1 MIGFLRGARM
11 QIGRLSRKP
20 VILMYHRIAEPAF
33 DPWGLAVSPARFEDQ
48 LAMLN
53 RRRSPM
59 GMDELADR
67 CRRRRL
73 PADTV
78 AVTFD
83 DGYLDNLKFAKP
95 RLEAAGIPAT
105 VFITT
110 GRIGCPDEFWWDEL
124 ARIVLGSQ
132 AAVDIWVPI
141 GAQCCRLHF
150 TGAPEEVPRPTWR
163 AWSPPAT
170 AREAAYLELW
180 RKLQACQPEERQ
192 AGLSHLRALPSGPV
206 EDDSRAMDRA
216 EIIRLASGCVSV
228 GAHGVNHQPLP
239 SLALDAC
246 EAEIRQSGE
255 TCRSIT
261 GQPVQGFAFPHG
273 AADDTTRRLVA
284 QAGYRWAC
292 STESRSMRPGD
303 DPYSLPRL
311 QVGEW
316 DGEQLSS
323 AMRALAA

>member
-1 MIGFLRGARM
+1 MIGFLRRARM
-11 QIGRLSRKP
+11 QIGRLSRRP

-33 DPWGLAVSPARFEDQ
+33 DPWGLAVSLARFEDQ

-95 RLEAAGIPAT
+95 HLEAAGIPAT

-124 ARIVLGSQ
+124 ARIVLGSP
-132 AAVDIWVPI
+132 AAVDVWVPI
-141 GAQCCRLHF
+141 GAHRCRLHF
-150 TGAPEEVPRPTWR
+150 TGAPEEAPRPAWR
-163 AWSPPAT
+163 AWSPPVT
-170 AREAAYLELW
+170 SREAAYLELW
-180 RKLQACQPEERQ
+180 RRLQECQPEERE
-192 AGLSHLRALPSGPV
+192 ASMSYLRALPSAPV
-206 EDDSRAMDRA
+206 EYDSRAMDRA
-216 EIIRLASGCVSV
+216 EISRLASGCISV
-228 GAHGVNHQPLP
+228 GAHGVSHQSLP
-239 SLALDAC
+239 SLALHAR
-246 EAEIRQSGE
+246 EAEIRQSAE

-261 GQPVQGFAFPHG
+261 GQPVEGFAFPHG
-273 AADDTTRRLVA
+273 AADGATQRLVA
-284 QAGYRWAC
+284 EAGYRWAC
-292 STESRSMRPGD
+292 STESRSVRPGD

-311 QVGEW
+311 RVGEW

>member
-1 MIGFLRGARM
+1 MMGVLRKALRQIAR
-11 QIGRLSRKP
+11 RPPRP
-20 VILMYHRIAEPAF
+20 VILMYHRIAGPTF
-33 DPWGLAVSPARFEDQ
+33 DPWGLAVSPAKFEEQ

-53 RRRSPM
+53 RHRSPM

-67 CRRRRL
+67 WRRRRL

-95 RLEAAGIPAT
+95 RLQAAGVPAT
-105 VFITT
+105 IFITT
-110 GRIGCPDEFWWDEL
+110 GRIGCPGEFWWDEL
-124 ARIVLGSQ
+124 ARVVLGSQ
-132 AAVDIWVPI
+132 AAIDVWVPI
-141 GAQCCRLHF
+141 GAHRYRLRF

-180 RKLQACQPEERQ
+180 RRLQECQPQVRQ
-192 AGLSHLRALPSGPV
+192 AGMSHLRTLPSAPV

-216 EIIRLASGCVSV
+216 EVSQLASAGISV
-228 GAHGVNHQPLP
+228 GAHGVSHQPLP
-239 SLALDAC
+239 SLALQAR

-261 GQPVQGFAFPHG
+261 GQPVEGFAFPHG
-273 AADDTTRRLVA
+273 AADDATRRLVA
-284 QAGYRWAC
+284 EVGYRWAC
-292 STESRSMRPGD
+292 STESRSVRPGD
-303 DPYSLPRL
+303 NPYSLPRL
-311 QVGEW
+311 QVGGW

-323 AMRALAA
+323 AMTALAA

>member
-1 MIGFLRGARM
+1 MMRVLRKARM
-11 QIGRLSRKP
+11 QIGRLSPRP

-33 DPWGLAVSPARFEDQ
+33 DPWGLAVSPARFEEQ

-67 CRRRRL
+67 CRRGRL
-73 PADTV
+73 PADAV

-83 DGYLDNLKFAKP
+83 DGYLDNLKLAKP
-95 RLEAAGIPAT
+95 RLEAAHVPAT
-105 VFITT
+105 VSITT

-132 AAVDIWVPI
+132 AAIDVWVPI
-141 GAQCCRLHF
+141 GAHRSRLRF
-150 TGAPEEVPRPTWR
+150 SGAPEEAPSPTWR

-180 RKLQACQPEERQ
+180 RTLQACQPEERQ
-192 AGLSHLRALPSGPV
+192 VGLSHLRALPSAPV
-206 EDDSRAMDRA
+206 EDDSRAMDRE

-228 GAHGVNHQPLP
+228 GAHGVSHQSLP
-239 SLALDAC
+239 SLALDAR

-261 GQPVQGFAFPHG
+261 GQPVEGFAFPHG

-292 STESRSMRPGD
+292 STESRSVRPGD